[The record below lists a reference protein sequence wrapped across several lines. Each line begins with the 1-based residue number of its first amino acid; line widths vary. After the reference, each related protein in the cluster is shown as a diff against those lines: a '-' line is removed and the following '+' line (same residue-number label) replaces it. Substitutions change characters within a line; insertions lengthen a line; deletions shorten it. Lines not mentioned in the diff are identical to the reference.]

1 MMFGITDERKMRE
14 MIYFDVV
21 KKCLACSG
29 KMNDNRSSKID
40 ERDDK
45 RKHLM
50 LDNNS
55 YYL

>member
-1 MMFGITDERKMRE
+1 MFGITDERKMRE

-29 KMNDNRSSKID
+29 KMNENRSSKID